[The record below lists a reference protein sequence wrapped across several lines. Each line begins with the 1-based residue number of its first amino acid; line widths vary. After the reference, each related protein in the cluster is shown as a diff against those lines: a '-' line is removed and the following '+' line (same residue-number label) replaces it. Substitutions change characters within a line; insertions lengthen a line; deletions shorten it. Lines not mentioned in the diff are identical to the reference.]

1 MYLQIGSPAGIRR
14 GPGPLPRPAVSSCF
28 LRTASTPSF
37 PQQTNRNRSGTCSS
51 SIVTHPCRF
60 VCGTHI
66 RVVHCIGL
74 QLVKEFKSS
83 APNLPPP

>member
-51 SIVTHPCRF
+51 SIVTPAD
-60 VCGTHI
+60 
-66 RVVHCIGL
+66 
-74 QLVKEFKSS
+74 SS
-83 APNLPPP
+83 AVPISELCIASAYN